1 MAIDLVCHQFRSHNG
16 CIGGVETLAFNPC
29 TGTRDTKVLPMGSD
43 KDGLEAG
50 SKSWSGIGCDESAQP
65 EISSKFSAFDRFRNY
80 FKLFIIIITLLNI
93 IDLVIGGKISFDAI
107 SIYHALIFQI
117 LEVLGGI
124 ALIFVIILREEIHSA
139 LKKF

>member
-16 CIGGVETLAFNPC
+16 CIGGVEMLAFNPC
-29 TGTRDTKVLPMGSD
+29 TRTCDTKVMPMGSD
-43 KDGLEAG
+43 KDGLEVD
-50 SKSWSGIGCDESAQP
+50 SKSWTGIGYDESAQP

-80 FKLFIIIITLLNI
+80 FKLFIIIIILLNV
-93 IDLVIGGKISFDAI
+93 IDLVIGGKISFDVI

-124 ALIFVIILREEIHSA
+124 ALIFVIVLREEIRSA
-139 LKKF
+139 LNKF